1 MRTFVLAVCV
11 TVSALAPVG
20 CGGPDVPKDATGAP
34 TAKQGLVDLADLL
47 KGVAE
52 QKKSPPAR
60 QADLEQYDAINLA
73 ATLAITR
80 KEVVY
85 VWGSGIAAGSQA
97 VIAYEKD
104 APTAGGFV
112 LLQDGTVK
120 SMTAAEFATA
130 PKAVKK

>member
-1 MRTFVLAVCV
+1 MRTFVLAACV
-11 TVSALAPVG
+11 TLSALTPVG

-34 TAKQGLVDLADLL
+34 TAKQGLVDLAELL

-60 QADLEQYDAINLA
+60 QADLEQYDVINLA

-85 VWGSGIAAGSQA
+85 VWGTGIIAGGQA

-104 APTAGGFV
+104 APSAGGYV
-112 LLQDGTVK
+112 LIEDGTVK
-120 SMTAAEFATA
+120 AMTAAEFAAA